1 MLSLRDDIAS
11 AQLAALSRSQSIIEF
26 TPDGTIL
33 TANSNFLEATGYTL
47 DEVKGKKHAMF
58 VEPAERESA
67 AYRAFW
73 EDLRRG
79 TFQMRAFK
87 RFAKGGREI
96 WIQASY
102 NPVLDKRG
110 RVIRI
115 VKFATDITLQQQ
127 RSMEAAA
134 QIAAIDRSQAIIR
147 FTLDGTITAANPN
160 FLATMGYALD
170 EIEGRHHSLF
180 VSPEERESEAYR
192 SFWKALGRG
201 EFRTGE
207 FRRIGKAGREVWIY
221 GSYNPVL
228 DGDGRPCAVVKF
240 ASDITAHV
248 RERMQRMS
256 SLRGIESDLGTITQ
270 AMSAVS
276 RQVATTAEAAVQ
288 TSGDVQAVAAGA
300 EEFSA
305 SIEELNRH
313 ASEAYRASGE
323 AVRRAEE
330 ASVIIGSLTAAAER
344 IGTVVTAIRTL
355 ADQTNLLA
363 LNATIEAARA
373 GEAGRGFAVV
383 ASEVKALAT
392 QSSKATEEI
401 GAQIAGVQHSTGQ
414 AVQAIDAVAGTI
426 RQLSEISLSVSTA
439 VTQQAAA
446 TRDMSANMQAAA
458 RSVAVVHRTMDEI
471 AQATQEV
478 DQSVQKVSSAALALA

>member
-1 MLSLRDDIAS
+1 MLSLRDDIAG

-33 TANSNFLEATGYTL
+33 TANANFLEATGYTL

-160 FLATMGYALD
+160 FLATMGYALG

-192 SFWKALGRG
+192 SFWQALGRG

-313 ASEAYRASGE
+313 AGEAYRASGE

-471 AQATQEV
+471 AQASQEV